1 MALAEAIGGVVC
13 LGVGLWLGRMASR
26 MLLRRDTEPEGWMV
40 VRGLGTAFGFVAAVV
55 LAAGAVLL
63 LRR

>member
-1 MALAEAIGGVVC
+1 MAEVIGGVVC
-13 LGVGLWLGRMASR
+13 LVAGLWLARLAGR
-26 MLLRRDTEPEGWMV
+26 MLLRRDTAPEGWMV
-40 VRGLGTAFGFVAAVV
+40 VRGLGAAFGFVAAVV